1 MPFLPWELGKALN
14 YKAEMPILSKAAEA
28 SLRGLQR
35 TGKRA
40 AFPAKSVGF
49 RTHPLKRLN
58 PATFVIIDFLQRTIG
73 AEMDAVDRVM
83 RKALDSEVVLIRQV
97 AEYIVA
103 GGGKRL
109 RPALLLLTAGATGYR
124 GTDHH
129 VLAAVIE
136 MIHTATLLHD
146 DVVDE
151 SDMRRGHATANAQFG
166 NAASVLV
173 GDFLYSRAF
182 QMMVGQGRIRVLQIL
197 SDATN
202 VIAEGEVLQLMN
214 AGNTDLTE
222 HTYLEVIQR
231 KTAKLFEAA
240 ARLGAVLGEAP
251 AEQEDAL
258 ARYGMHLGTAFQLV
272 DDVLDYSGSVESIG
286 KSLGDDLAEGKMT
299 LPLIRHA
306 IAGGGLTDFAPV
318 VAALERTGALA
329 YAKTCAE
336 GEVRRA
342 ASCLAG
348 LADSAY
354 RQNLLELTT
363 FAAQRTY

>member
-1 MPFLPWELGKALN
+1 
-14 YKAEMPILSKAAEA
+14 
-28 SLRGLQR
+28 
-35 TGKRA
+35 
-40 AFPAKSVGF
+40 
-49 RTHPLKRLN
+49 
-58 PATFVIIDFLQRTIG
+58 
-73 AEMDAVDRVM
+73 
-83 RKALDSEVVLIRQV
+83 
-97 AEYIVA
+97 
-103 GGGKRL
+103 
-109 RPALLLLTAGATGYR
+109 LTAGASGYK

-151 SDMRRGHATANAQFG
+151 SALRRGNATANAQFG

-182 QMMVGQGRIRVLQIL
+182 QMMVGQGRLRMLQIL

-214 AGNTDLTE
+214 SGDVDLTE
-222 HTYLEVIQR
+222 DAYLQVIQR

-240 ARLGAVLGEAP
+240 ARLGAVLGDADPER
-251 AEQEDAL
+251 EDAL

-272 DDVLDYSGSVESIG
+272 DDVLDYSGSAESIG
-286 KSLGDDLAEGKMT
+286 KNLGDDLAEGKMT
-299 LPLIRHA
+299 LPLIRAMTTGSADDAALIRHA
-306 IAGGGLTDFAPV
+306 ITGGGLTDFAPV
-318 VAALERTGALA
+318 LAALERTGALS
-329 YAKTCAE
+329 YAKACAE
-336 GEVRRA
+336 DEVRRA
-342 ASCLAG
+342 ADCLAG
-348 LADSAY
+348 LPPSAY

>member
-1 MPFLPWELGKALN
+1 MA
-14 YKAEMPILSKAAEA
+14 
-28 SLRGLQR
+28 
-35 TGKRA
+35 
-40 AFPAKSVGF
+40 
-49 RTHPLKRLN
+49 
-58 PATFVIIDFLQRTIG
+58 
-73 AEMDAVDRVM
+73 AVDRVM

-182 QMMVGQGRIRVLQIL
+182 QMMVGQGRIRVLRDPVRCDQRHRRRRSAAAHERRQHRPHRAHL
-197 SDATN
+197 PRSDPAQDRQA
-202 VIAEGEVLQLMN
+202 VRGGRA
-214 AGNTDLTE
+214 AGRRVGRCL
-222 HTYLEVIQR
+222 R
-231 KTAKLFEAA
+231 RTAKMRWPATACTSAPRSSWSTTSSTIRAA
-240 ARLGAVLGEAP
+240 
-251 AEQEDAL
+251 
-258 ARYGMHLGTAFQLV
+258 
-272 DDVLDYSGSVESIG
+272 SESIG

-299 LPLIRHA
+299 LPLIRAMTTGSADDAALIRHA

-318 VAALERTGALA
+318 VSALERTGALA

-342 ASCLAG
+342 AVVPGGARRFCVPAK
-348 LADSAY
+348 SA
-354 RQNLLELTT
+354 RIDDLRGATNVLNLPTVP
-363 FAAQRTY
+363 AARFPRVAPCFVPPRNSPVSTIRGVA